1 MLNIENQNKQNY
13 YLDNFDRI
21 VKFNKKLL
29 FAKPNVS
36 DKYIINTKK
45 LFKRALIFYLLSGEK
60 YDAKL
65 FNEKSP
71 NGTAYPKLSTTKFY
85 QFKEIINNYK
95 INSDQGVI
103 NGKEESNLKTTI
115 YQLEQKIEFNEKSF
129 NNRFNTAIQEKDKE
143 IEYLQKKTSKEGIDY
158 YKKQYDKILTEK
170 QDRINELEKILTE
183 TKNKLEIT
191 EKTFKIDYDIDQE
204 QLLNNK
210 DMIIHLYNKLESI
223 QYIQEDIQNI
233 QEDIQN
239 IQSIQD
245 IPKQQQTYLKSNGN
259 ALGLEQNKKSFQNSI
274 YCIPNSKKTTE
285 SPSGKSENTVKEES
299 KEEIIDIKKID
310 GIPTKDSSDEEITNK
325 ETILFNEVEI
335 DIIQVIDLNCET
347 MNFEDSLE
355 LGVDNNVYVYKAKND
370 YIKAGT
376 WNYHNISNKVENIE
390 YYEMKDKTDKDG
402 NVLTKDGKKSISVYI
417 EPHDESRY
425 YWLPKIYDEIE
436 FNSEKA
442 IFTTNKNIIRV

>member
-1 MLNIENQNKQNY
+1 MLNIENQNKQKY
-13 YLDNFDRI
+13 YLENFDRI

-29 FAKPNVS
+29 FAKPNVA

-45 LFKRALIFYLLSGEK
+45 LFKRALNFYLLSGEK

-95 INSDQGVI
+95 KNSDQGII

-129 NNRFNTAIQEKDKE
+129 NNRFNTALEEKNQE

-191 EKTFKIDYDIDQE
+191 QKTFKIDYDIDQE

-210 DMIIHLYNKLESI
+210 DMIIHLYNKLENI

-245 IPKQQQTYLKSNGN
+245 TPEQQHPEHKSNGN
-259 ALGLEQNKKSFQNSI
+259 GLGTDQNKKSFQNSI
-274 YCIPNSKKTTE
+274 SYIQNSPKTDNFAL
-285 SPSGKSENTVKEES
+285 GKSENSFKEES
-299 KEEIIDIKKID
+299 KEE
-310 GIPTKDSSDEEITNK
+310 
-325 ETILFNEVEI
+325 TIQNIQSIQNIQIL
-335 DIIQVIDLNCET
+335 QVIDLNCET

-355 LGVDNNVYVYKAKND
+355 LAIDNNAYIYIAKNE
-370 YIKAGT
+370 YIKVGT
-376 WNYHNISNKVENIE
+376 WKYHNIIDKVENIE
-390 YYEMKDKTDKDG
+390 YYELKDKTDKYG
-402 NVLTKDGKKSISVYI
+402 NVLTKEGYKSFSIYI

-436 FNSEKA
+436 FNSDTG
-442 IFTTNKNIIRV
+442 IFKTNKNIIR

>member
-1 MLNIENQNKQNY
+1 MLNIENQIKQKY
-13 YLDNFDRI
+13 YLENFDRI

-29 FAKPNVS
+29 FAKPNVA

-45 LFKRALIFYLLSGEK
+45 LFKRALNFYLLSGEK

-95 INSDQGVI
+95 KNSDQGIV

-129 NNRFNTAIQEKDKE
+129 NNRFNTAIDEKEKQ

-191 EKTFKIDYDIDQE
+191 QKTFKIDYDIDQE

-223 QYIQEDIQNI
+223 ENIQNI
-233 QEDIQN
+233 QEDIQYIKN
-239 IQSIQD
+239 IQD
-245 IPKQQQTYLKSNGN
+245 TPEQQHPEHKSNGN
-259 ALGLEQNKKSFQNSI
+259 GQGTDQNKKSFQNSI
-274 YCIPNSKKTTE
+274 SYIQNSPKTDNFAL
-285 SPSGKSENTVKEES
+285 GKSENSFKEES
-299 KEEIIDIKKID
+299 KEE
-310 GIPTKDSSDEEITNK
+310 
-325 ETILFNEVEI
+325 TIQNIQNIQNTQNIQV
-335 DIIQVIDLNCET
+335 IQVIDLNCET

-355 LGVDNNVYVYKAKND
+355 LAIDNNAYIYIAKNE
-370 YIKAGT
+370 YIKVGT
-376 WNYHNISNKVENIE
+376 WKYHNIIDKVENIE
-390 YYEMKDKTDKDG
+390 YYEIKDKTDKYG
-402 NVLTKDGKKSISVYI
+402 NVLTKEGYKSFSIYI

-436 FNSEKA
+436 FNSDTG
-442 IFTTNKNIIRV
+442 IFKTNKNIIR

>member
-1 MLNIENQNKQNY
+1 MLNIENQIKQKY
-13 YLDNFDRI
+13 YLENFDRI

-29 FAKPNVS
+29 FAKPNVA

-45 LFKRALIFYLLSGEK
+45 LFKRALNFYLLSGEK

-95 INSDQGVI
+95 KNSDQGII

-183 TKNKLEIT
+183 TNNKLE
-191 EKTFKIDYDIDQE
+191 
-204 QLLNNK
+204 N
-210 DMIIHLYNKLESI
+210 
-223 QYIQEDIQNI
+223 IQNI
-233 QEDIQN
+233 QEDIQYIKN
-239 IQSIQD
+239 IQD
-245 IPKQQQTYLKSNGN
+245 TPEQQHPEHKSNGN
-259 ALGLEQNKKSFQNSI
+259 GQGTDQNKKSFQNSI
-274 YCIPNSKKTTE
+274 SYIQNSPKTDNFAL
-285 SPSGKSENTVKEES
+285 GKSENSFKEES
-299 KEEIIDIKKID
+299 KEE
-310 GIPTKDSSDEEITNK
+310 
-325 ETILFNEVEI
+325 TIQNIQNIQNTQNIQV
-335 DIIQVIDLNCET
+335 IQVIDLNCET

-355 LGVDNNVYVYKAKND
+355 LAIDNNAYIYIAKNE
-370 YIKAGT
+370 YIKVGT
-376 WNYHNISNKVENIE
+376 WKYHNIIDKVENIE
-390 YYEMKDKTDKDG
+390 YYEIKDKTDKYG
-402 NVLTKDGKKSISVYI
+402 NVLTKEGYKSFSIYI

-436 FNSEKA
+436 FNSETG
-442 IFTTNKNIIRV
+442 IFKTNKNIIR

>member
-1 MLNIENQNKQNY
+1 MLNIENQNKQKY
-13 YLDNFDRI
+13 YLENFDRI

-29 FAKPNVS
+29 FAKPNVA

-45 LFKRALIFYLLSGEK
+45 LFKRALNFYLLSGEK

-95 INSDQGVI
+95 KNSDQGII
-103 NGKEESNLKTTI
+103 NGKEESNLKRTI

-129 NNRFNTAIQEKDKE
+129 NNRYNKAIDEKNKE

-183 TKNKLEIT
+183 TN
-191 EKTFKIDYDIDQE
+191 
-204 QLLNNK
+204 
-210 DMIIHLYNKLESI
+210 NKLESI
-223 QYIQEDIQNI
+223 QNIQEDIQNI

-245 IPKQQQTYLKSNGN
+245 TPKQQHPEHKSNGN
-259 ALGLEQNKKSFQNSI
+259 GQGEKENIKSFQNSI
-274 YCIPNSKKTTE
+274 HYIPNSKKTTE
-285 SPSGKSENTVKEES
+285 SPSGKSENSFKEEC
-299 KEEIIDIKKID
+299 KEKTIDIEKVDDI
-310 GIPTKDSSDEEITNK
+310 SNK
-325 ETILFNEVEI
+325 E
-335 DIIQVIDLNCET
+335 DIQYIQNIQVIQVIDLNCET

-355 LGVDNNVYVYKAKND
+355 LAIDNNAYYYKGKND
-370 YIKAGT
+370 YIKVGT
-376 WNYHNISNKVENIE
+376 WKYHNIIDKVENIE
-390 YYEMKDKTDKDG
+390 YYEIKDKTDKYG
-402 NVLTKDGKKSISVYI
+402 NVLTKEGYKSFSIYI

-436 FNSEKA
+436 FNSDTG
-442 IFTTNKNIIRV
+442 IFKTNKNIIR